1 MSGRTSTEIR
11 LHWLAQ
17 SLAWGRPDA
26 PPLAFVDVDLRDR
39 PDHPDKRFNL
49 TVEAGT
55 FVVAIGDEGSGVGDL
70 GRFALGLSS
79 PISGRAEVFGA
90 PMAEMPYYDLL
101 LFRRRIG
108 YHPAGDGLLQNLSL
122 RDNVALPLRFASD
135 HRLSEVDG
143 RVGELMDDFHLR
155 AVAAQRPAASNEE
168 DRRRAAMARAIA
180 LDPDLV
186 VLETPFDG
194 LTGRASQDL
203 IDRVSRRDDGTR
215 RAVFAAVQDLVPS
228 VRRMVDRV
236 VKVVDGAAVEE
247 RP

>member
-26 PPLAFVDVDLRDR
+26 PPLVFVDVDLRDR

-49 TVEAGT
+49 TVEPGT
-55 FVVAIGDEGSGVGDL
+55 IVVAIGDEDSGVGDM
-70 GRFALGLSS
+70 GGFALGLTA
-79 PISGRAEVFGA
+79 PLSGRAEVFGA
-90 PMAEMPYYDLL
+90 PIGAMPYYDLL

-143 RVGELMDDFHLR
+143 RVSELMEDFHLR

-215 RAVFAAVQDLVPS
+215 RAVFATVQDLVPS